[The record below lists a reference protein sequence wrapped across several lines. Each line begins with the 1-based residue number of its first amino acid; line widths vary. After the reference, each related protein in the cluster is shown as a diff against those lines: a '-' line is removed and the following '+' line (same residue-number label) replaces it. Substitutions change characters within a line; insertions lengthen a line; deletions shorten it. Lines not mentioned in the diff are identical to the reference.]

1 MKREYAA
8 NIIAALLIVL
18 FVYAGLIKLLDY
30 QVFRNQLSSFPL
42 ISGYAAGMAWQLPVL
57 ELVLSYFLLWPRSR
71 LIALYTAFLLLLS
84 ISVYIV
90 MMLTGDYVIPCACSG
105 VINFMSWIWHLW
117 LNIIF
122 MLLAITGI
130 WASKRRRG
138 AYFTARF
145 YQAFLLFKKN
155 ISS

>member
-1 MKREYAA
+1 MKREHVA
-8 NIIAALLIVL
+8 NIITALLIVL

-42 ISGYAAGMAWQLPVL
+42 ISDYAAGMAWRLPVL

-71 LIALYTAFLLLLS
+71 LIALYTSFLFLLS
-84 ISVYIV
+84 VSVYII

-105 VINFMSWIWHLW
+105 VITFMSWTWHLW

-122 MLLAITGI
+122 MILAITGI
-130 WASKRRRG
+130 WASRKKRG
-138 AYFTARF
+138 VYFIA
-145 YQAFLLFKKN
+145 
-155 ISS
+155 

>member
-30 QVFRNQLSSFPL
+30 QVFRNQLRSFPL

-71 LIALYTAFLLLLS
+71 LIALYTSFLFLLS

-130 WASKRRRG
+130 WASKRRRDT
-138 AYFTARF
+138 YFTA
-145 YQAFLLFKKN
+145 
-155 ISS
+155 